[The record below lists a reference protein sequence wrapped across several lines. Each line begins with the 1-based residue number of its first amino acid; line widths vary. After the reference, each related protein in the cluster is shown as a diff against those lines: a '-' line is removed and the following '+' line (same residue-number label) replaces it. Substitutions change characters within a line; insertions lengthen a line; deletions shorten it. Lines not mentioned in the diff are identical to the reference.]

1 MSASNRRHPRL
12 DVTAPACVF
21 AGGQLYPC
29 VIRDMSRGGARIELP
44 AGIDPGKAFALFIGG
59 SDVPYQS
66 QVVWKR
72 DRELGIKFV

>member
-1 MSASNRRHPRL
+1 MSDPNRRHPRL

-44 AGIDPGKAFALFIGG
+44 PGIDPGKAFALFIGG
-59 SDVPYQS
+59 SDVPYKS
-66 QVVWKR
+66 EVVWKR
-72 DRELGIKFV
+72 NREMGLRFV